1 VRRGQGRT
9 APKMVYVYVC
19 KRFKVCMDM
28 VSGKDSEWI
37 LNLVKFYLKHRRK
50 EMQKM
55 ERAEV
60 NPKKRLHAASFD
72 SSSDLFKINIV
83 YKDQKGVDQEL
94 KWIIKVTRSDVND
107 VANVLLK
114 HEKQVFSRLVSDLI
128 NTVKQK
134 SAGFLEGARVSPKDL
149 ILTPEF
155 IYEETSHA
163 ADVSRHVLVLDNLE
177 EKQFFDIPSGALN
190 LSHFKCAVKTIAKIH
205 AVGICHKLLLL
216 QSFAQQE
223 AAAKQKKT
231 HEDVEVEGEHNKI
244 LVGKEGIFSRFPFLS
259 DRLHTMNHLISN
271 RQTFLNMYHQFLKCF
286 PKEDYLI
293 DIFEYIRMST
303 DDILML
309 NKEEPKDD
317 EEAEEEKTDCDEDKD
332 DHPLESIALGVIEA
346 RSFLFFYEEEEGK
359 ENIKAIP
366 KVTKVQRSHSDRA
379 TTRKNYESQ
388 KSVPGNKNE
397 SLKNNVNK
405 EMPAKAKCPKI
416 ESINKSDK
424 VPPKTNRVQNKFFAN
439 VKKSQDDAIVPPLQ
453 LKKRAGPANPLA
465 KPLKAA
471 LVNAKYVTYN
481 RVTNDL
487 AVLFFTCGDSQIRRF
502 YMIRMVEVFAETM
515 GITLSSLGVDTDQFH
530 MNWQQFIQ
538 EFQTHLLYGFM
549 VGVLV
554 AMANTDVADLNEL
567 IKASGHPEKQEVV
580 GPRTEAGD
588 SDISNRF
595 VKLTPARITFLL
607 DMMKD
612 IGSYVESKDFELG
625 LPLTNFG
632 RYQELWS
639 MSDTGE
645 GDEDDEDYESE
656 EEEE

>member
-1 VRRGQGRT
+1 
-9 APKMVYVYVC
+9 MVYVYVC
-19 KRFKVCMDM
+19 KRFKVTMDM

-50 EMQKM
+50 EMQKL

-60 NPKKRLHAASFD
+60 NPKKRVNDASYD
-72 SSSDLFKINIV
+72 SSSDVFKINIV

-94 KWIIKVTRSDVND
+94 KWIIKVTRSDVNE

-177 EKQFFDIPSGALN
+177 ERQFFGIPSGALN

-205 AVGICHKLLLL
+205 AVGICHKLMLL

-223 AAAKQKKT
+223 AAALQKKT
-231 HEDVEVEGEHNKI
+231 HEDVEVEGDQTNKV

-259 DRLHTMNHLISN
+259 DRLRTMNHLITN
-271 RQTFLNMYHQFLKCF
+271 RQTFLSMYHQFLRCF
-286 PKEDYLI
+286 PKEEYLI

-303 DDILML
+303 DDILVVK
-309 NKEEPKDD
+309 KER
-317 EEAEEEKTDCDEDKD
+317 EETEEEETEEEEEEEKKQDC
-332 DHPLESIALGVIEA
+332 DHPLDSIALGVLES
-346 RSFLFFYEEEEGK
+346 RSFLFFYEEEENK

-366 KVTKVQRSHSDRA
+366 KGTKVQRSHSDRA
-379 TTRKNYESQ
+379 ATRKNYDSQ
-388 KSVPGNKNE
+388 KSIPGNN
-397 SLKNNVNK
+397 SLIKNNVK

-416 ESINKSDK
+416 EMLSKSDK
-424 VPPKTNRVQNKFFAN
+424 KVPVKTNKVQNKFFQN

-453 LKKRAGPANPLA
+453 LKKKVGPVNPSA

-487 AVLFFTCGDSQIRRF
+487 AVLFFTCGDTLTRRF
-502 YMIRMVEVFAETM
+502 YMIKMVEVFAETL

-530 MNWQQFIQ
+530 LNWQQFIQ
-538 EFQTHLLYGFM
+538 EFQTHLLYGFI

-567 IKASGHPEKQEVV
+567 IKSSGHPDKKEVI
-580 GPRTEAGD
+580 GPKLEAGD

-607 DMMKD
+607 EMMKD

-639 MSDTGE
+639 MSDNVEADGE
-645 GDEDDEDYESE
+645 EDDDEDE
-656 EEEE
+656 EEEEEEEE

>member
-1 VRRGQGRT
+1 
-9 APKMVYVYVC
+9 
-19 KRFKVCMDM
+19 MDM

-60 NPKKRLHAASFD
+60 NMKKRLHAASFD
-72 SSSDLFKINIV
+72 SASDLFKINIV

-155 IYEETSHA
+155 IYEETAHA

-205 AVGICHKLLLL
+205 AVGICHKMLLL
-216 QSFAQQE
+216 QSFAQQ
-223 AAAKQKKT
+223 AAAQVQKKT
-231 HEDVEVEGEHNKI
+231 HEDVEVEGDDRNKV
-244 LVGKEGIFSRFPFLS
+244 LVGKEGIFSRFPFLG
-259 DRLHTMNHLISN
+259 DRIQTMNHLISN

-309 NKEEPKDD
+309 DKEIVP
-317 EEAEEEKTDCDEDKD
+317 EEDGEEGVEEEKPDCD
-332 DHPLESIALGVIEA
+332 DHPLESIALGVVEA

-366 KVTKVQRSHSDRA
+366 KGTKVQRSHSDRA
-379 TTRKNYESQ
+379 ATRKYDSQ

-405 EMPAKAKCPKI
+405 DMPAKAKCPKI
-416 ESINKSDK
+416 ESFNKSDK

-453 LKKRAGPANPLA
+453 LKKRSGPANPLA

-487 AVLFFTCGDSQIRRF
+487 AVLFFTCGDTLIRRF
-502 YMIRMVEVFAETM
+502 YMIKMVEVFAETM

-554 AMANTDVADLNEL
+554 SMANTDPADLNEL
-567 IKASGHPEKQEVV
+567 IRASGHPEKKEVI

-588 SDISNRF
+588 SDIGNRY
-595 VKLTPARITFLL
+595 VKLTPTRITFLL

-639 MSDTGE
+639 MSDNGGE
-645 GDEDDEDYESE
+645 EDEEDSEYESE

>member
-1 VRRGQGRT
+1 MRRGQLIS

-19 KRFKVCMDM
+19 KRFKVTMDM

-50 EMQKM
+50 EMQKL

-60 NPKKRLHAASFD
+60 NPKKRVNAAYD
-72 SSSDLFKINIV
+72 SSSDVFKINIV

-107 VANVLLK
+107 VANILLK

-177 EKQFFDIPSGALN
+177 EKQFFGIPSGALN
-190 LSHFKCAVKTIAKIH
+190 LSHFKCAVKTLAKFH
-205 AVGICHKLLLL
+205 AVGICHKMMLL

-223 AAAKQKKT
+223 AAAQQKKT
-231 HEDVEVEGEHNKI
+231 HEDVEVEGEHNKV

-259 DRLHTMNHLISN
+259 DRLHTMNHLINN
-271 RQTFLNMYHQFLKCF
+271 RHTFLNMYHQFLKCF

-309 NKEEPKDD
+309 NKEEP
-317 EEAEEEKTDCDEDKD
+317 EEDMGEEEKPDC
-332 DHPLESIALGVIEA
+332 DHPLDSIAIGVLEP

-366 KVTKVQRSHSDRA
+366 KGAKVQRSHSDRA
-379 TTRKNYESQ
+379 TTRKNYETQ
-388 KSVPGNKNE
+388 KSVPGTKNE
-397 SLKNNVNK
+397 SLKNNVNNK
-405 EMPAKAKCPKI
+405 DMPAKAKCPKI
-416 ESINKSDK
+416 EIFNKSDK
-424 VPPKTNRVQNKFFAN
+424 GPVKTNRVQNKFFQN

-453 LKKRAGPANPLA
+453 LKKREGPANPLA

-471 LVNAKYVTYN
+471 LVNAKYVTYH

-487 AVLFFTCGDSQIRRF
+487 AVLFFTCGDTQIRRF
-502 YMIRMVEVFAETM
+502 YMIRMVEVFAETL

-530 MNWQQFIQ
+530 INWQQFIQ
-538 EFQTHLLYGFM
+538 EFQQHLLYGFL
-549 VGVLV
+549 VGVLLS
-554 AMANTDVADLNEL
+554 MANTDIADLNEL
-567 IKASGHPEKQEVV
+567 IKVSGHPDKTEVV
-580 GPRTEAGD
+580 GPTLEAGD
-588 SDISNRF
+588 SDIKNRF
-595 VKLTPARITFLL
+595 VQLSPARITFLL

-612 IGSYVESKDFELG
+612 VGSYVESKDFELG

-639 MSDTGE
+639 MSDNVDGE
-645 GDEDDEDYESE
+645 DEDEESEYE

>member
-1 VRRGQGRT
+1 
-9 APKMVYVYVC
+9 MVYVYVC
-19 KRFKVCMDM
+19 KRFKVTMDM

-50 EMQKM
+50 EMQKL

-60 NPKKRLHAASFD
+60 NPKKRLNAASYD
-72 SSSDLFKINIV
+72 SASDVFKINIV

-177 EKQFFDIPSGALN
+177 EKQFFGIPSGALN
-190 LSHFKCAVKTIAKIH
+190 LPHFKCAVKTVAKIH
-205 AVGICHKLLLL
+205 GVGICHKLMLI

-223 AAAKQKKT
+223 AASQQKKT
-231 HEDVEVEGEHNKI
+231 HEDVEVEGDHTNKV
-244 LVGKEGIFSRFPFLS
+244 LVGKEGIFSRFPFLN

-271 RQTFLNMYHQFLKCF
+271 RHTFLNMYQQFLKCF
-286 PKEDYLI
+286 PKEDYLM

-303 DDILML
+303 DDILKL
-309 NKEEPKDD
+309 NKEEQK
-317 EEAEEEKTDCDEDKD
+317 EGEEEKPDC
-332 DHPLESIALGVIEA
+332 DHPLDSIALGVLEA
-346 RSFLFFYEEEEGK
+346 RSFLFFYEEENNK

-366 KVTKVQRSHSDRA
+366 KGTKVQRSHSDRA
-379 TTRKNYESQ
+379 ATRKSYDSQ
-388 KSVPGNKNE
+388 KSIPSNKNE
-397 SLKNNVNK
+397 TLKNNVNK
-405 EMPAKAKCPKI
+405 DMPAKAKCPKI
-416 ESINKSDK
+416 ESFNKSFNKSDNK
-424 VPPKTNRVQNKFFAN
+424 TPVKTNKFQNKFFQN

-453 LKKRAGPANPLA
+453 LKKREGPANAWA

-471 LVNAKYVTYN
+471 LVNAKYVTYE

-487 AVLFFTCGDSQIRRF
+487 AVLFFTCGDTLTRRF
-502 YMIRMVEVFAETM
+502 YMIKMVEVFAETL

-530 MNWQQFIQ
+530 INWQEFIQ
-538 EFQTHLLYGFM
+538 EFQTHLLYGFL

-554 AMANTDVADLNEL
+554 SMANTDVADLNEL
-567 IKASGHPEKQEVV
+567 IKSSSHPDKKEVI
-580 GPRTEAGD
+580 GPCSQAGD
-588 SDISNRF
+588 SDFSNRS
-595 VKLTPARITFLL
+595 VKLTAPRITFLL

-639 MSDTGE
+639 MSDNGE
-645 GDEDDEDYESE
+645 GEEEEDEDEEEEDESE
-656 EEEE
+656 EE

>member
-1 VRRGQGRT
+1 MRT
-9 APKMVYVYVC
+9 TPKMVYVYVC

-50 EMQKM
+50 EMQKL

-60 NPKKRLHAASFD
+60 NPKKRLHAASYD
-72 SSSDLFKINIV
+72 SSSDVFKINIV

-177 EKQFFDIPSGALN
+177 EKQFFGIPSGALN

-205 AVGICHKLLLL
+205 AVGICHKILLL

-223 AAAKQKKT
+223 AAARQKKT

-271 RQTFLNMYHQFLKCF
+271 RHTFLNMYHQFLKCF

-309 NKEEPKDD
+309 NKEEP
-317 EEAEEEKTDCDEDKD
+317 EEEEGEEEKPDC
-332 DHPLESIALGVIEA
+332 DHPLDSIAVGVLEA

-366 KVTKVQRSHSDRA
+366 KGTKVQRSHSDRA
-379 TTRKNYESQ
+379 ATRKNYDSQ

-405 EMPAKAKCPKI
+405 DMPAKAKCPKI
-416 ESINKSDK
+416 ESFNKSDK
-424 VPPKTNRVQNKFFAN
+424 VPVKTNRVQNKFFQN

-453 LKKRAGPANPLA
+453 LKKRVGPANPLA

-487 AVLFFTCGDSQIRRF
+487 AVLFFTCGDTLIRRF
-502 YMIRMVEVFAETM
+502 YMIKMVEVFAETM

-530 MNWQQFIQ
+530 INWQQFIQ

-554 AMANTDVADLNEL
+554 SMANTDVAELNEF
-567 IKASGHPEKQEVV
+567 IKASSHPDKKEVI
-580 GPRTEAGD
+580 GPSTEAGD

-595 VKLTPARITFLL
+595 VKLTPPRLTFLL

-612 IGSYVESKDFELG
+612 VGSYVESKDFELG

-639 MSDTGE
+639 MSDNVDGE
-645 GDEDDEDYESE
+645 EEDDDDEESDE